1 MGSSLVLVWKEVLVF
16 CKCRQDRYY
25 IPAFS
30 ICLRLFICFVLFLF
44 FFFFSFWNECLQK
57 FLRLFWISEFF
68 FTHLV
73 SFSQERC
80 LCDCSRNRTHDH
92 LVHKRTRLEC
102 IWHDK
107 NTRSNTVFSFRG
119 INLNISLVIVRN
131 VTPVNCSFS
140 C

>member
-1 MGSSLVLVWKEVLVF
+1 MVLVWKEVLVF

-25 IPAFS
+25 IQVFF

-44 FFFFSFWNECLQK
+44 FFFFSVWNECLQK
-57 FLRLFWISEFF
+57 FLRFFLNFWIV

-73 SFSQERC
+73 SFSQECC
-80 LCDCSRNRTHDH
+80 LCDCSGNWTHDH

-107 NTRSNTVFSFRG
+107 NTWSNAVFSFRG
-119 INLNISLVIVRN
+119 INLYISLVIVRN
-131 VTPVNCSFS
+131 VIPVNCTFS